1 MIDFINEY
9 FYLVGVILFIPL
21 WVAAYIKCK
30 DVREEMIICGIIFR
44 SSCIYDRILC
54 IS

>member
-9 FYLVGVILFIPL
+9 FYLSGIILFIPL
-21 WVAAYIKCK
+21 WIGAYIKCK

-44 SSCIYDRILC
+44 CSGIHDRVLC